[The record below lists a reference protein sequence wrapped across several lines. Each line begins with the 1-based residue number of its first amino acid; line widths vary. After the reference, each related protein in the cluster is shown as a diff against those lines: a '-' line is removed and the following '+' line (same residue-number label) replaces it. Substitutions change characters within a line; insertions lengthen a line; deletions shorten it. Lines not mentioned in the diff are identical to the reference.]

1 MSLDNKYLNTGDKDY
16 QLKVEELKELY
27 ETDKKKLIESFN
39 KSKEIYLQQ
48 VKILIII
55 FYQIDSLTEKNNEHE
70 HKLHFEKA
78 DLEKELLE
86 TKIKLDETNTEL
98 MNIMKKNKNLNDS
111 SLYEFNINYIY

>member
-55 FYQIDSLTEKNNEHE
+55 FY
-70 HKLHFEKA
+70 
-78 DLEKELLE
+78 
-86 TKIKLDETNTEL
+86 
-98 MNIMKKNKNLNDS
+98 
-111 SLYEFNINYIY
+111 